1 MTKEFL
7 VKQQQTHDVEANW
20 NKAINFIP
28 LKGEIII
35 YDPDENFDYS
45 RFKIGDGET
54 FVKDLNFVSPTLI
67 EGSNISINETQSGT
81 IISVP
86 DANESTPG
94 ATIVYPAESC
104 TTFTSDNGAATP
116 AAMKKAVST
125 FGITKEEGGTFSN
138 SATSQSQQP
147 SLKWKEWGANK
158 NTPYIGFASDQSDG
172 TFVLGSLSGT
182 NYREGL
188 AIGGGSGNLLW
199 KGSKVLAASDVVT
212 SVTNGN
218 SNPVTSNAVYQV
230 TKDSITGLSAS
241 DRAITYTR
249 KNGETG
255 TIVKANSVLAY
266 GAKGDG
272 TTDDTEAFQ
281 NALAENR
288 VVYVPGGTY
297 ILNNTLVIRANCC
310 LELSQD
316 TVLKFTQTNKHGITM
331 LRLANL
337 KGNHATIFVP
347 YNFSA
352 NVVNCDGGEDYVR
365 LDQNDVANSNATAV
379 PPFKKWDPQW
389 KMSRYVTDINICKV
403 TEGSSGTSNFHYSTD
418 GTCFGTAIYLR
429 CNEADYPV
437 SYMWGVNM
445 SGVRIA
451 GGFNHGIYIHN
462 IGSSDKAWNHDMRI
476 EAVIDACKIGVLVEN
491 SRYAHLAV
499 TIQPRPALNGTP
511 YAEYGIKLVDARGTD
526 LSSSRIWDW
535 MAKDKDGNTINS
547 KWEIDNE
554 YQHIAMYNDCTG
566 VILDDFIYYAQ
577 STYDIRS
584 LIYTNNKSNLE
595 TLTILQEP
603 ITRWFKPVDGIPYFY
618 DGTNEKKLMTQADI
632 DVYFDTDIVKNFTDV
647 LSTATDTDGVS
658 VFNGIGYQKGMRF
671 TSWGKDSALTPSA
684 YYMVTGFIEAP
695 QGSTV
700 YCKDLKF
707 ASTDQAYSC
716 IGFYNTNREWA
727 VNLNIG
733 HIANNTAKD
742 FTLDYIETEDGCSF
756 KISTTASLTKLGY
769 KYLRICFPI
778 DDVGP
783 NPMISINE
791 PIEYTVEG
799 FLADSVKV
807 KAENVIGNSSWTEEE
822 INALIDAK
830 LGGIENGAY

>member
-7 VKQQQTHDVEANW
+7 VKQQQTHDIEANW

-35 YDPDENFDYS
+35 YDPDENFSHS

-147 SLKWKEWGANK
+147 SLKWKEWGENK
-158 NTPYIGFASDQSDG
+158 NTPYIGFAKDQSDG
-172 TFVLGSLSGT
+172 TFLLGSLTGS

-212 SVTNGN
+212 SVANGN
-218 SNPVTSNAVYQV
+218 SNPVTSNAVYWA

-297 ILNNTLVIRANCC
+297 KLSNTLIIRENCC

-316 TVLKFTQTNKHGITM
+316 TILQFTQTSGNCVEMRGSAV
-331 LRLANL
+331 LR
-337 KGNHATIFVP
+337 GNHAIISAPHTFVGNVISMDTSLDGEPHNSIPP
-347 YNFSA
+347 YEKS
-352 NVVNCDGGEDYVR
+352 C
-365 LDQNDVANSNATAV
+365 
-379 PPFKKWDPQW
+379 PQW
-389 KMSRYVTDINICKV
+389 KRQRFIYNVNIIK
-403 TEGSSGTSNFHYSTD
+403 TNSSGYNRPLED
-418 GTCFGTAIYLR
+418 GKCYGTAIYMH
-429 CNEADYPV
+429 CDGM
-437 SYMWGVNM
+437 SSISWMWAIVM
-445 SGVRIA
+445 SGIRIA
-451 GGFNHGIYIHN
+451 GGFSYGIRAYN
-462 IGSSDKAWNHDMRI
+462 IDDPNKVPDNAWNHDMRI
-476 EAVIDACKIGVLVEN
+476 EAVIEACEIGVSLEN
-491 SRYAHLAV
+491 CNGAHLDV
-499 TIQPRPALNGTP
+499 TIQPNTTP
-511 YAEYGIKLVDARGTD
+511 GGVKYAKQGVRLSDSRYVDMMR
-526 LSSSRIWDW
+526 SRIWDW
-535 MAKDKDGNTINS
+535 HVARNDS
-547 KWEIDNE
+547 EE
-554 YQHIAMYNDCTG
+554 YKHIALYGNCRG
-566 VILDDFIYYAQ
+566 LLLDDFLVTEHPDI
-577 STYDIRS
+577 DIRDD
-584 LIYTNNKSNLE
+584 IYTDTLSNFDFM
-595 TLTILQEP
+595 TILQEP
-603 ITRWFKPVDGIPYFY
+603 ANKWFKSVNGAPYFS
-618 DGTNEKKLMTQADI
+618 DGTTNKKLMLASEKITAEQAEFITPADG
-632 DVYFDTDIVKNFTDV
+632 YYTEEPNFTNLAINNTDGIY
-647 LSTATDTDGVS
+647 LLSNGSTATIADNYTTTDFIAIDPTIMHTYRIGGTGIVWKDNYGYGRIAWYDANKNVIGQGMSWDKVGTSEYYPAWVEDDTVE
-658 VFNGIGYQKGMRF
+658 
-671 TSWGKDSALTPSA
+671 SAFITLTTQSAPSKA
-684 YYMVTGFIEAP
+684 
-695 QGSTV
+695 
-700 YCKDLKF
+700 
-707 ASTDQAYSC
+707 
-716 IGFYNTNREWA
+716 FYFR
-727 VNLNIG
+727 I
-733 HIANNTAKD
+733 TAKGKGENLIVTID
-742 FTLDYIETEDGCSF
+742 EKQEYNLIWHGEPKRLDD
-756 KISTTASLTKLGY
+756 
-769 KYLRICFPI
+769 
-778 DDVGP
+778 
-783 NPMISINE
+783 SI
-791 PIEYTVEG
+791 
-799 FLADSVKV
+799 KV